1 MSSFTSYAE
10 AAAAGMP
17 SSSSSSSSAAPAVV
31 TPPPSERRR
40 SDPDANPPPLT
51 GLHLND
57 YSSTNRGSLETEKTV
72 TELPS
77 SSSSS
82 SGIITLNVGG
92 KLFST
97 SKATLTS
104 QKDTFFE
111 ALVSGRHGNPSLST
125 TTMTNCISSGSTYFI
140 DRDPD
145 HFKHILNFLRT
156 GTVISLPTDENG
168 KKELLIE
175 ADFYGL
181 DNMAKAMQSP
191 VIDVKD
197 FLPPHVVVQQE
208 KEKELR
214 SAFVEGKSMTP
225 HRGLISIFSEDH
237 GLECPLMFEPNHP
250 LRGYSSNLFLTNVRS
265 DIEDDVADAFTPVTV
280 ESLEEFTT
288 NFNKEHPNIL
298 HRIHAILQS
307 EKVIIAGGSVL
318 CALTS
323 GEEIRTGGE
332 WWGETSDIDMFLYDV
347 GNDEAER
354 IVRRIFQA
362 VAVDQEKWAIVRAP
376 GTINIHNVQETK
388 IQIVLRIYDSPAEVL
403 VGFDVDCCCCCY
415 DGRDVWIT
423 PRCEHALRSGV
434 NVLNPLHAW
443 PRKASYELRLGKYAS
458 RGFPVYVP
466 GIDKSQVDY
475 DLINKTSLKDL
486 KGLAR
491 FLKVVFELEPTIPT
505 YDSWDILNQRFNRRV
520 HPLRRVAGLREE
532 SIRTVSPDEVL
543 VDVLVFDYDGD
554 FPDNLLV
561 PSVYGIENQGDLGS
575 MAWAFGD
582 LPCSSLTRDAAIEQI
597 VNFSDDDRDDDEN
610 EDAHNPSPKPPRR
623 LADAWEREKRS
634 REYLNDE
641 MDQIDLDTMYYAG
654 AYRTNT
660 ASSRKNQARS

>member
-17 SSSSSSSSAAPAVV
+17 SSSSAAPAVV
-31 TPPPSERRR
+31 TPPPSARRR
-40 SDPDANPPPLT
+40 NDPDDNPPPLT
-51 GLHLND
+51 GRHLND
-57 YSSTNRGSLETEKTV
+57 YTSTNRGLLETETTL
-72 TELPS
+72 TEPS
-77 SSSSS
+77 SSSTSSS
-82 SGIITLNVGG
+82 SGIITLDVGG

-104 QKDTFFE
+104 HKDTFFE

-125 TTMTNCISSGSTYFI
+125 NNITKNNNSSTTYFI

-156 GTVISLPTDENG
+156 GTVISLPADENG

-181 DNMAKAMQSP
+181 DNMVNAMQSP
-191 VIDVKD
+191 VIDMKD
-197 FLPPHVVVQQE
+197 LLPHHVVIQRE
-208 KEKELR
+208 KEKDLR
-214 SAFVEGKSMTP
+214 SAFVAGQNMST

-250 LRGYSSNLFLTNVRS
+250 LREELSSLFLTNVRP
-265 DIEDDVADAFTPVTV
+265 DIKDDEADASTPVTV
-280 ESLEEFTT
+280 KTLGQFTT

-298 HRIHAILQS
+298 HRIHEILKS
-307 EKVIIAGGSVL
+307 EKIIIAGGSIL
-318 CALTS
+318 CALTT
-323 GEEIRTGGE
+323 GEKIRTGGE

-347 GNDEAER
+347 DNDEAER

-362 VAVDQEKWAIVRAP
+362 VAADEERWGIVRAP
-376 GTINIHNVQETK
+376 GTINIHNVVQKTK
-388 IQIVLRIYDSPAEVL
+388 IQIVLRVYDSPAEVL

-415 DGRDVWIT
+415 DGREVWIT

-458 RGFPVYVP
+458 RGFPVYAP

-486 KGLAR
+486 KGLGR
-491 FLKVVFELEPTIPT
+491 FLKVVFELEPSIPT
-505 YDSWDILNQRFNRRV
+505 YFYRFDAQQAPGMRAIRRA
-520 HPLRRVAGLREE
+520 HPLRYLAGLREE
-532 SIRTVSPDEVL
+532 SIRAVSPDEIL
-543 VDVLVFDYDGD
+543 VDGLEFDYDGD

-561 PSVYGIENQGDLGS
+561 PSVYPYFS
-575 MAWAFGD
+575 TAWYCED
-582 LPCSSLTRDAAIEQI
+582 LPRSSETRDAAIEEI
-597 VNFSDDDRDDDEN
+597 VNFPDDDDDE
-610 EDAHNPSPKPPRR
+610 EGDTHDPPELPRR
-623 LADAWEREKRS
+623 LADAWVREKRS

-641 MDQIDLDTMYYAG
+641 LDQIDRDTVYYAG
-654 AYRTNT
+654 AYRATPK
-660 ASSRKNQARS
+660 SSSTDEA